1 MARPKAPDPP
11 VKRANKLLQAY
22 AETCNI
28 LEACRRAKV
37 HRSTHYRWLQK
48 YPRYAAAFEKRKLAG
63 AEYLESVAVVRAA
76 KGYLE
81 PVLYQGQVATHVRR
95 FSDGLMMFLLRGM
108 MPEKYGVQRQ
118 EISGPQGTPVQARI
132 EVVFVRPGAAAE
144 AAGEGGLPTG
154 PAHASRKQ

>member
-1 MARPKAPDPP
+1 MARTKAPDPP
-11 VKRANKLLQAY
+11 VKRATKLLQAY

-28 LEACRRAKV
+28 LEACRKAKV
-37 HRSTHYRWLQK
+37 HRSTHYQWLQK

-118 EISGPQGTPVQARI
+118 EISGPQGKPV
-132 EVVFVRPGAAAE
+132 E
-144 AAGEGGLPTG
+144 AKVEIIIVDPDGT
-154 PAHASRKQ
+154 RKPL